1 MPSIQN
7 SNNFMSRS
15 DEELQNLTV
24 GELKPHNANITLV
37 EYDPHWPNAFIKEAN
52 RVRSVLENKIIQL
65 EHVGSTSVPGLCAKP
80 IIDMLLVVEDSADE
94 PSYVPA
100 LEAEGYT
107 LQIREPEWFEHRMFK
122 GPDTDINLHVFS
134 LGTSEIDRMLRFRD
148 WLRSNETDREKYAQV
163 KRGLAKN
170 KWRHVQHYAD
180 AKTLIV
186 QEIMERASFDL
197 ENGIPEKNLFMM
209 CKALNSNAISEL
221 SDEYHVRTCRRDEL
235 DIWKEMPF
243 DDVKSAKE
251 YNRFMT
257 EYFNDVYGSKE
268 DLFFQKCLF
277 VCDKNDTPI
286 GTCFAWKA
294 YEKISTIHWFKVRKN
309 YEGSGIGRALLSIV
323 MRSIKENDYPVF
335 LHTQPSSFRAIKLY
349 SDFGFAF
356 LTDPIIGYRKN
367 DLEEC
372 LTILKE
378 HMPQKDFEKLQFAEA
393 PEDFLKAVKSSKINQ
408 F

>member
-1 MPSIQN
+1 MMLSENN
-7 SNNFMSRS
+7 STPRS
-15 DEELQNLTV
+15 DEELQKNMV
-24 GELKPHNANITLV
+24 AELKPHNAPITLV
-37 EYDPHWPNAFIKEAN
+37 EYDPSWSDLFEQEAN
-52 RVRSVLENKIIQL
+52 RIRSVLGNKALQI
-65 EHVGSTSVPGLCAKP
+65 EHVGSRLCAKP
-80 IIDMLLVVEDSADE
+80 IIDMLLVVKDSADE
-94 PSYVPA
+94 LSYVPA
-100 LEAEGYT
+100 LESAGYI
-107 LQIREPEWFEHRMFK
+107 LRIREPEWFEHRLFK

-134 LGTSEIDRMLRFRD
+134 SGTSEIDRMFRFRD
-148 WLRSNETDREKYAQV
+148 WLRTNDADRDKYAQV
-163 KRGLAKN
+163 KRNLAKN

-180 AKTLIV
+180 AKTSII
-186 QEIMERASFDL
+186 QKIMERASLNL

-209 CKALNSNAISEL
+209 CKALNFNAISEL

-251 YNRFMT
+251 YNGFMT

-309 YEGSGIGRALLSIV
+309 YEGLGIGRALLSIV

-378 HMPQKDFEKLQFAEA
+378 HMPQKDLEKLQFAEA
-393 PEDFLKAVKSSKINQ
+393 PEEFLKAVKSSKINQ